1 LSSTVNEVRHVVD
14 VNSLAEE
21 PGRPLALND
30 IGDCALHLDRAA
42 PLLGYGEN
50 RELGGFILIDKI
62 SNATVAAG
70 LVREVERSGG
80 EQAADDEESRILWAA
95 GASLALRRQA
105 AEQAQRAMKA
115 LGRTTFILDEEAMA
129 GLNGVE
135 IVPDEAL
142 RRVREVARLMARA
155 GVHILITY
163 DVPDAEVHP
172 GRRLDQAGREGEDEW
187 VI

>member
-1 LSSTVNEVRHVVD
+1 
-14 VNSLAEE
+14 
-21 PGRPLALND
+21 
-30 IGDCALHLDRAA
+30 
-42 PLLGYGEN
+42 LLGYAEN

-62 SNATVAAG
+62 SHATVAAG
-70 LVREVERSGG
+70 LVQDVTRGG
-80 EQAADDEESRILWAA
+80 GDQPIDDEESRILWAA
-95 GASLALRRQA
+95 GASLAERRHA

-129 GLNGVE
+129 GLNGGDVAR
-135 IVPDEAL
+135 DEGL

-163 DVPDAEVHP
+163 DVPDADAHP
-172 GRRLDQAGREGEDEW
+172 GRRLEEAGREGEDEW